1 LNAPICF
8 DLAKLP
14 PSSNNLFA
22 TFGKRRILAPRYR
35 DWRVAAGWEVR
46 KQIKSADMI
55 DGPFAFN
62 VSFVR
67 PNQRARDLDN
77 MLKALLDLSKELSFI
92 RDDSDTAELHARW
105 ITKGPAVRVQII
117 PCLSRG

>member
-1 LNAPICF
+1 MNVPICF

-22 TFGKRRILAPRYR
+22 TVGKRRILAPRYS
-35 DWRVAAGWEVR
+35 DWRTAAGWEVR
-46 KQIKSADMI
+46 KQVKSSSMI
-55 DGPFAFN
+55 EGPFVFN

-67 PNQRARDLDN
+67 PNQRRRDLDN
-77 MLKALLDLSKELSFI
+77 MLKGLLDLSKELGFI
-92 RDDSDTAELHARW
+92 KDDSDTAELHARW
-105 ITKGPAVRVQII
+105 TTKGPAVRVQIV